1 MSEDDK
7 NFKFVEAKGL
17 DRTNFNL
24 KHFNDPV
31 FDLKVFRM
39 ADQIQSD
46 YDGGYWKYLEWKGV
60 PFYSL
65 ECDVKLRL
73 RNPHS
78 GGEYIMDK
86 ILAGIIV
93 SIYTYSFHIELGNDK
108 MAEYIHRLTD
118 LAYEYAEEL
127 GEFDA
132 AYKMLD

>member
-7 NFKFVEAKGL
+7 NFNFIEITGS
-17 DRTNFNL
+17 DRMNFCQ
-24 KHFNDPV
+24 KHFGDCI
-31 FDLKVFRM
+31 FDTKMFDI
-39 ADQIQSD
+39 ADQMIVG
-46 YDGGYWKYLEWKGV
+46 YNGGYWDYFEWKGL
-60 PFYSL
+60 PIFSL
-65 ECDVKLRL
+65 SSDTKLVI

-78 GGEYIMDK
+78 GGEYVMDK

-93 SIYTYSFHIELGNDK
+93 SIYTYSYYIELGNDK

-118 LAYEYAEEL
+118 LAYSYAEEL